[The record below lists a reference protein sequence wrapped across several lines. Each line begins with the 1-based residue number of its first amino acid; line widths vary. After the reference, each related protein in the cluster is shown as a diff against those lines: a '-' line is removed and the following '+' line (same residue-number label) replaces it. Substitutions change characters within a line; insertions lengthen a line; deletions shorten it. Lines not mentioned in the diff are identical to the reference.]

1 MGLLDNYLHGDHPGE
16 SDKRGVIPATQQQV
30 RGLLESAANPAMR
43 EIAGGLI
50 SNIALKKNEQQAK
63 PSFYNPGN
71 VEYGADWTGALP
83 GIGYQHGEV
92 VKGGRHAIF
101 NSPVLGLRAL
111 FRDVK
116 TKMGRHGGDISKI
129 IKQYAPPSD
138 NPTKKYIEFV
148 REQLKLKKGEDKIAD
163 EKIPDLVKAIIRF
176 ENDRQDLIDLYLSD
190 EVFNEA
196 KRLSK
201 HSLTGGGDLAAAQA
215 EHDIKE
221 SQ

>member
-1 MGLLDNYLHGDHPGE
+1 MVFVLVVIFLLLGVSNMDISNLGNRAMQEGLLAIAPNRVME
-16 SDKRGVIPATQQQV
+16 EVTS
-30 RGLLESAANPAMR
+30 GLLSRPRTGKFEKGPQVFN
-43 EIAGGLI
+43 
-50 SNIALKKNEQQAK
+50 
-63 PSFYNPGN
+63 NPGN
-71 VEYGADWTGALP
+71 VEYGADWAGAAK
-83 GIGYQHGEV
+83 GWGYQNGEV
-92 VKGGRHAIF
+92 VAGGRHAIF
-101 NSPVLGLRAL
+101 DSPVLGLRAL

-176 ENDRQDLIDLYLSD
+176 ENTSEIEKIYLD
-190 EVFNEA
+190 TNVFNEA

>member
-1 MGLLDNYLHGDHPGE
+1 MANLEH
-16 SDKRGVIPATQQQV
+16 I
-30 RGLLESAANPAMR
+30 RGLLAAAPNPAMR
-43 EIAGGLI
+43 DGLL
-50 SNIALKKNEQQAK
+50 STLPARRLEVTPQVATSESPKVFN
-63 PSFYNPGN
+63 NPGN
-71 VEYGADWTGALP
+71 VEATENWTGAIP

-101 NSPVLGLRAL
+101 NSPVLGVRAL

-116 TKMGRHGGDISKI
+116 TKMDDFDGNASAI
-129 IKQYAPPSD
+129 ITKYAPEMVKGEKEND
-138 NPTKKYIEFV
+138 TAAYIKFV
-148 REQLKLKKGEDKIAD
+148 RGKLGLKSGNQKITEAQ
-163 EKIPDLVKAIIRF
+163 IPDLVKAIIQF

-190 EVFNEA
+190 EVFDEA